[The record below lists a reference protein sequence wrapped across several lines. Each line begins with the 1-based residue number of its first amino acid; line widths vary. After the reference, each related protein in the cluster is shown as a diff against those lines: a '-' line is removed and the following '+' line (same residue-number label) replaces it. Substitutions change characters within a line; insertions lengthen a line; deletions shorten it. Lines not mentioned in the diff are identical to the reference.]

1 MNKIA
6 IIYWS
11 QTGNTEQMANAIA
24 EGIRSAGEECDLKHV
39 SEITAADAAQY
50 VKLALGCPAMGAEV
64 LEEAEFEPFFTE
76 LEGRLTGHKAA
87 LFGSYGWGDGQWMR
101 DWYKRA
107 DDSGAN
113 VFGDEGF
120 MLHETPDESGLEAC
134 RDFGKRFAAY

>member
-1 MNKIA
+1 MKQIPV
-6 IIYWS
+6 IFWTG
-11 QTGNTEQMANAIA
+11 TGNTQMMADAVAEAINAAGA
-24 EGIRSAGEECDLKHV
+24 EAVVKNV
-39 SEITAADAAQY
+39 SEITADEAAGYDA
-50 VKLALGCPAMGAEV
+50 LALGCPAMGAEV
-64 LEEAEFEPFFTE
+64 LEECEFEPFFTE

-134 RDFGKRFAAY
+134 RDFGMRFAAY